1 MCGAAHQDKAALSDM
16 AGQDAKA
23 HNNESSK
30 LIDSVRHFLVAKK
43 GSGGGAIGGIEMW
56 NRFESFKAKLPE
68 MAVRARLDMSELNT
82 IDYLNDWLNL
92 VIQWLPDTTPPAITT
107 PSESAARDPARKTSR
122 SGIRRPRP

>member
-1 MCGAAHQDKAALSDM
+1 
-16 AGQDAKA
+16 
-23 HNNESSK
+23 
-30 LIDSVRHFLVAKK
+30 
-43 GSGGGAIGGIEMW
+43 MW
-56 NRFESFKAKLPE
+56 NRFEFFKAKLPE

-107 PSESAARDPARKTSR
+107 ASESAARDPARKTSR